1 MEIWNVSTREI
12 VVGWVRRPRVIILD
26 QVRDEA
32 LTLLPGSLEAGGWA
46 LILL

>member
-1 MEIWNVSTREI
+1 MEIWNVSTTEI
-12 VVGWVRRPRVIILD
+12 VVGWVRRPRVVILD
-26 QVRDEA
+26 QVRDGA